1 MKKPVKLWEI
11 DERIRECVDPET
23 GEIIDDA
30 ALDALTIAREQKV
43 EGVAL
48 WCKEL
53 NYEVEALK
61 AEKAKLDARIKTAE
75 NKIKGIKGWL
85 EFATGEEKFTTPKV
99 VVSFR
104 RSSAVVIDDQ
114 DKIPIKFMKEEITYT
129 PMKVE
134 LKKALANG
142 SVPGCHLQ
150 DNVSVIIK

>member
-48 WCKEL
+48 WAKEL
-53 NYEVEALK
+53 TYEAEALRK
-61 AEKAKLDARIKTAE
+61 EKQALDARIKSAE
-75 NKIKGIKGWL
+75 NKIAGIKNWL
-85 EFATGEEKFTTPKV
+85 AFVTGGEKFSTSKA

-104 RSSAVVIDDQ
+104 NTSSVIIDDEE
-114 DKIPIKFMKEEITYT
+114 KIPEQFVKTEVVKT

-134 LKKALANG
+134 LKKALASG
-142 SVPGCHLQ
+142 SIPGCHLQ

>member
-1 MKKPVKLWEI
+1 MTLFEI

-23 GEIIDDA
+23 GEIIDGML
-30 ALDALTIAREQKV
+30 LDSLLMDREQKI

-53 NYEVEALK
+53 AYEADALRK
-61 AEKAKLDARIKTAE
+61 EKQTIDARVKACE
-75 NKIKGIKGWL
+75 NKIAGIKNWL
-85 EFATGEEKFTTPKV
+85 AFATGGEKFSTPKA

-104 RSSAVVIDDQ
+104 NTSAVVIDDA
-114 DKIPIKFMKEEITYT
+114 DKIPERFIKTEVVKT

-142 SVPGCHLQ
+142 AVEGCHLQ
-150 DNVSVIIK
+150 DNISVIIK